1 MGEGAQETQAEPPNA
16 GVEVL
21 ETLLCQ
27 SLTGDMGEFP
37 VCDEDFTPDSLT
49 WKERW
54 DSPNG
59 RQQVLE
65 CGLSALAQ
73 AEPAACAGSPR

>member
-1 MGEGAQETQAEPPNA
+1 MGEGAQGTQAEPPNA

-49 WKERW
+49 WKEM
-54 DSPNG
+54 
-59 RQQVLE
+59 
-65 CGLSALAQ
+65 GLS
-73 AEPAACAGSPR
+73 